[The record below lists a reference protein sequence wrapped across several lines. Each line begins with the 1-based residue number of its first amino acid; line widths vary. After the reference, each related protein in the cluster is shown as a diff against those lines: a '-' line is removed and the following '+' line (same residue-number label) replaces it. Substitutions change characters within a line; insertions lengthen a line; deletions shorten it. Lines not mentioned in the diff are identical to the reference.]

1 MSHKILVV
9 DDEPSNRKMIGY
21 ALHSAGHSVSAAES
35 GKEAL
40 LKIQA
45 EIPDLVILDVMM
57 PGMDGI
63 EVCERLRN
71 NPETATL
78 PIIMLSA
85 LAQVNEKIRGLKA
98 GADDYLT
105 KPIDPKELVA
115 RVEALLER
123 SRRLRQAQNV
133 KEGWRWCYNC
143 GG

>member
-1 MSHKILVV
+1 MSYKILVV

-40 LKIQA
+40 LKIQT

-71 NPETATL
+71 NPETAT
-78 PIIMLSA
+78 
-85 LAQVNEKIRGLKA
+85 
-98 GADDYLT
+98 
-105 KPIDPKELVA
+105 
-115 RVEALLER
+115 
-123 SRRLRQAQNV
+123 
-133 KEGWRWCYNC
+133 
-143 GG
+143 